1 MDGVNEGPL
10 AVRRKRRAST
20 RLVDPV
26 SHEVTSQPQNEAA
39 TLEDA
44 PHEPPKTPANRKKR
58 ARFSEPANNV
68 TSSSTGLTP
77 ALNRTKLVST
87 RPRDTARKRLS
98 LPTQR
103 VTAAESPSSP
113 QFPDTLSPKV
123 IQFAPLR
130 QAIDPRT
137 MRRLKRNHLGDEVN
151 DIFAERK
158 KSKLSLQQ
166 EIENLREELALAKGG
181 SGEAMH
187 NTETGSED
195 GGRIAELE
203 NELVSLKQ
211 ELRGESIE
219 TTLPRHASVDHILVD
234 AGSPD
239 QTAHMSEQVLSLED
253 DDDDVVVINV
263 DQPRSP
269 TNVVEASTQVDL
281 PSPSLSDICR
291 SGRLS
296 FEYLFPGETA
306 LGLDV
311 SDPQPLLEAM
321 ISRAKTLKV
330 ELAQV
335 EQRMAVS
342 ETSTTNMKRN
352 FDNILAKLE
361 RISGQFKVLKEQY
374 NEEKERAHYFEL
386 ESATIEARLDNTNK
400 KCNTV
405 EKQCDEHQ
413 RSIERLQPALEYY
426 QGEVNGLTRTI
437 MELESSHEAA
447 LNNCRAELTDDNDAA
462 QACQQ
467 LAFEEAKSD
476 LEAQVAAETTGRRKA
491 EESAVERLGR
501 IKELENCHKELQSA
515 VHEKQS
521 IIRGLEAE
529 LDATKSRQ
537 EQEVGQ
543 LNVRIGELVSD
554 LYSANAELAAARI
567 EVMRLADMVQEE
579 KAAGLSAVESMQSE
593 MKKCSNKVDTVKDS
607 HAEGAKKRG
616 EQVAQSFGLMTPV
629 VEGGRFRDA
638 EADEKVEG
646 HVQFVRGKERAQR
659 PDSGVEIWGMINEED
674 DEDQVEIQVEVDTD
688 VLMAG

>member
-1 MDGVNEGPL
+1 MDGVDERPV
-10 AVRRKRRAST
+10 AVRRKRRTST
-20 RLVDPV
+20 RLADPV
-26 SHEVTSQPQNEAA
+26 AQEVTFQPLNEAA

-44 PHEPPKTPANRKKR
+44 PREPPKTPGNRKKR
-58 ARFSEPANNV
+58 ARFSEPADIV
-68 TSSSTGLTP
+68 AISSTGLTP
-77 ALNRTKLVST
+77 VLNRTKLV
-87 RPRDTARKRLS
+87 TAKNKAHKRLS
-98 LPTQR
+98 LPIQAMAS
-103 VTAAESPSSP
+103 TASPSSP
-113 QFPDTLSPKV
+113 QLPNTLSSKV

-130 QAIDPRT
+130 QVIDSRM

-151 DIFAERK
+151 GIFAERK

-166 EIENLREELALAKGG
+166 EIEDLREELALATDG

-187 NTETGSED
+187 TTETGSEG

-203 NELVSLKQ
+203 NELSSLKREMCEQ
-211 ELRGESIE
+211 SAAID
-219 TTLPRHASVDHILVD
+219 TTVPRHASADRALVD
-234 AGSPD
+234 ADSPD
-239 QTAHMSEQVLSLED
+239 EVISMGQQVLDLQGD
-253 DDDDVVVINV
+253 DIVAPGV

-296 FEYLFPGETA
+296 LEYLFPGEIT

-311 SDPQPLLEAM
+311 TDPQPLLEAI
-321 ISRAKTLKV
+321 ISRAEKLKA
-330 ELAQV
+330 ELV
-335 EQRMAVS
+335 KIEQKVAVS
-342 ETSTTNMKRN
+342 ETSTTNMGRHLN
-352 FDNILAKLE
+352 ATLTQIE
-361 RISGQFKVLKEQY
+361 RINGQIKILKQQHEQ
-374 NEEKERAHYFEL
+374 EKERAHYFEL
-386 ESATIEARLDNTNK
+386 EAATLEARVDNTK
-400 KCNTV
+400 EKYIAV
-405 EKQCDEHQ
+405 EKQRDEHQ
-413 RSIERLQPALEYY
+413 RSIERLRPALDYY
-426 QGEVNGLTRTI
+426 QSEVNELTRTI
-437 MELESSHEAA
+437 MDLESSHEAA

-501 IKELENCHKELQSA
+501 IKELENRQKKFQSA

-521 IIRGLEAE
+521 IVRDLECE
-529 LDATKSRQ
+529 LEQTKSSQ
-537 EQEVGQ
+537 EKEVGQ

-554 LYSANAELAAARI
+554 LSSANAELAAARI

-579 KAAGLSAVESMQSE
+579 KKAGLSAVKAMQLE
-593 MKKCSNKVDTVKDS
+593 MKKCSNKVDAVKDN

-629 VEGGRFRDA
+629 VDGGKFRDA

-646 HVQFVRGKERAQR
+646 HVQFVRGKNRAQR

-674 DEDQVEIQVEVDTD
+674 EDEVEIGVEVDFDTD
-688 VLMAG
+688 VLMAE